1 MFFGVAFFYIQSM
14 NTPKINRLIGYVFL
28 FFGFFLFYKGFK
40 PVGLNDDIADADFI
54 LLALAIDFLI
64 GSMVWMI
71 KKVRCPHCNKLLHL
85 KLYNIDVCPHC
96 GKSTDPDEK

>member
-1 MFFGVAFFYIQSM
+1 M
-14 NTPKINRLIGYVFL
+14 NNPKINRLIGYIIL
-28 FFGFFLFYKGFK
+28 FIGFFLFYRGFK
-40 PVGLNDDIADADFI
+40 PVGVSDNIADADFVLLTLAVI
-54 LLALAIDFLI
+54 LLV
-64 GSMVWMI
+64 GSTVWMI

>member
-1 MFFGVAFFYIQSM
+1 M
-14 NTPKINRLIGYVFL
+14 NNPKINRLIGYVIL
-28 FFGFFLFYKGFK
+28 FFGFFLFYKGVK
-40 PVGLNDDIADADFI
+40 PVSLTDNIADADFV
-54 LLALAIDFLI
+54 LLELSFVFLI
-64 GSMVWMI
+64 GSFVWMI